1 MIDSDE
7 LRVFY
12 TETAFVC
19 TTFDFPMHLMN
30 RFSWFNNLFETIMFF
45 VHQYKLFSMIL
56 TLFWIERV
64 FYISFEILL
73 YW

>member
-30 RFSWFNNLFETIMFF
+30 RFPWFNNLFAAVKVEVIFNEIDF
-45 VHQYKLFSMIL
+45 VLD
-56 TLFWIERV
+56 
-64 FYISFEILL
+64 
-73 YW
+73 

>member
-30 RFSWFNNLFETIMFF
+30 RFPWFNNLFAAIIFF
-45 VHQYKLFSMIL
+45 YTQVEVIFN
-56 TLFWIERV
+56 
-64 FYISFEILL
+64 EIDFVLD
-73 YW
+73 

>member
-30 RFSWFNNLFETIMFF
+30 RFSWFNNLFEAIYVFCTQVEVIFNDIDF
-45 VHQYKLFSMIL
+45 NFIL
-56 TLFWIERV
+56 D
-64 FYISFEILL
+64 
-73 YW
+73 

>member
-30 RFSWFNNLFETIMFF
+30 RFFGLTIYLQPLWLFYTQVEVIFNEIDF
-45 VHQYKLFSMIL
+45 VLD
-56 TLFWIERV
+56 
-64 FYISFEILL
+64 
-73 YW
+73 